1 MKGLLTKDLI
11 LLRQQSKSLLIIVMC
26 GIMMSI
32 AFEKTAVIGYLGIIG
47 TMLAVGTLSY
57 DEFDNGFSFLFTLPF
72 ARKTFVREKYLL
84 CIAIAAILIL
94 FGCAVSCIMMAA
106 GSTGVDFNEIALSA
120 GSMFF
125 IALLFTSFLL
135 PIRIKYGSEKGR
147 TITYI
152 FYAAILLLTFG
163 GSKVLDMIGISIPA
177 FVAKLDS
184 MNPYV
189 ILGILCLVI
198 LALVI
203 VSEKIT
209 ERIIE
214 KKEF

>member
-11 LLRQQSKSLLIIVMC
+11 LLKAQSRSMLIILMC
-26 GIMMSI
+26 GIMMSF
-32 AFEKTAVIGYLGIIG
+32 AFEKTVVIGYLAIIG
-47 TMLAVGTLSY
+47 TMLAIGTLSY

-84 CIAIAAILIL
+84 CIGCTAALVLCGSVIAFILM
-94 FGCAVSCIMMAA
+94 AVSNTPDIMQ
-106 GSTGVDFNEIALSA
+106 EILMSA
-120 GSMFF
+120 GSMIMVSF
-125 IALLFTSFLL
+125 LFTAFLL

-152 FYAAILLLTFG
+152 FYAAILLLTFA
-163 GSKVLDMIGISIPA
+163 GSKLMELTGMNAPA
-177 FVAKLDS
+177 FIAKLDQ

-189 ILGILCLVI
+189 ILGILCLCVCLI
-198 LALVI
+198 LFI
-203 VSEKIT
+203 SEKIS
-209 ERIIE
+209 EGIIE